1 MQTKM
6 LVKKPELA
14 PVRTN
19 NQKNKP
25 AANKKNVRT
34 TDYKKFLQIMLNDPD
49 AITREE
55 FMVLQSAIG
64 YRQTVKL
71 REEAKQRKKQKKL
84 EQANVAVNK
93 ISLEKLKSEIKK
105 DSDSKKEASET
116 KNNEQKTP
124 LQMKKDDDNTAA
136 SSSGMQHNLQAG
148 LEKLSGVDL
157 SDVKVHQ
164 NSDKPQQVGA
174 LAYTQGNDIHIA
186 PGQEKHLPHEGWHAV
201 QQKQGRVKPTLQMKS
216 GEKVND
222 DEGLEK
228 EADVIGRKLTDES
241 RSYTNVQQSGL
252 NVTQPEL
259 NKEKIIQRAVS
270 NENTYVVKKG
280 DTLGGIAIKYNISE
294 DELAKL
300 NNIKDKNIIKVGQVL
315 KLPLTAKSNPE
326 VKNEGNTYV
335 VKKGDTLG
343 GIAIKYN
350 VSEDELAKLNNIKDK
365 NTIKV
370 GQVLKL
376 PSTAKSNPEVKSEGN
391 TTTDKPEK
399 QQNSSVDNNKKNED
413 NDKATNNDIISKLK
427 NDSSL
432 GLPKDKKDAML
443 DIATILLS
451 EGYKSAF
458 VSGVLGNVLS
468 EGAAG
473 HFESSAYISHPENEP
488 DYLKYMDKHY
498 NYRNEFSGKNISEV
512 GIKKTYDLLKELQKG
527 NYKGKFGLG
536 ACQWTGSRTMDLI
549 KCYIEECGLEYD
561 AHGNIKSEYYPKAQ
575 ECRRAENKMVVKE
588 LNGGYHSV
596 YNNWLSKYSKKD
608 AAAYYAG
615 WIVCKEYEKPKAD
628 SSDAR
633 GKSAARIYKVM
644 MGLK

>member
-315 KLPLTAKSNPE
+315 KLP
-326 VKNEGNTYV
+326 
-335 VKKGDTLG
+335 
-343 GIAIKYN
+343 
-350 VSEDELAKLNNIKDK
+350 
-365 NTIKV
+365 
-370 GQVLKL
+370 
-376 PSTAKSNPEVKSEGN
+376 STAKSNPEVKSEGN

>member
-14 PVRTN
+14 PGRTN

-34 TDYKKFLQIMLNDPD
+34 TDYKKLLRIMLNNPD

-64 YRQTVKL
+64 YRQTVEL

-222 DEGLEK
+222 
-228 EADVIGRKLTDES
+228 
-241 RSYTNVQQSGL
+241 
-252 NVTQPEL
+252 
-259 NKEKIIQRAVS
+259 AVS
-270 NENTYVVKKG
+270 NEHTYVVKKG

-458 VSGVLGNVLS
+458 VSGVLGNVLA
-468 EGAAG
+468 EGVAG

-608 AAAYYAG
+608 DAAYYAG

-633 GKSAARIYKVM
+633 GKSAAKIYKVM

>member
-1 MQTKM
+1 M
-6 LVKKPELA
+6 
-14 PVRTN
+14 
-19 NQKNKP
+19 
-25 AANKKNVRT
+25 
-34 TDYKKFLQIMLNDPD
+34 
-49 AITREE
+49 
-55 FMVLQSAIG
+55 
-64 YRQTVKL
+64 
-71 REEAKQRKKQKKL
+71 
-84 EQANVAVNK
+84 
-93 ISLEKLKSEIKK
+93 
-105 DSDSKKEASET
+105 
-116 KNNEQKTP
+116 
-124 LQMKKDDDNTAA
+124 
-136 SSSGMQHNLQAG
+136 
-148 LEKLSGVDL
+148 
-157 SDVKVHQ
+157 
-164 NSDKPQQVGA
+164 
-174 LAYTQGNDIHIA
+174 
-186 PGQEKHLPHEGWHAV
+186 
-201 QQKQGRVKPTLQMKS
+201 
-216 GEKVND
+216 
-222 DEGLEK
+222 
-228 EADVIGRKLTDES
+228 
-241 RSYTNVQQSGL
+241 
-252 NVTQPEL
+252 
-259 NKEKIIQRAVS
+259 
-270 NENTYVVKKG
+270 
-280 DTLGGIAIKYNISE
+280 GGI
-294 DELAKL
+294 
-300 NNIKDKNIIKVGQVL
+300 V
-315 KLPLTAKSNPE
+315 
-326 VKNEGNTYV
+326 
-335 VKKGDTLG
+335 
-343 GIAIKYN
+343 IKYN

-458 VSGVLGNVLS
+458 VSGVLGNVLA

-608 AAAYYAG
+608 DAAYYAG

-633 GKSAARIYKVM
+633 GKSAAKIYKVM

>member
-1 MQTKM
+1 
-6 LVKKPELA
+6 
-14 PVRTN
+14 
-19 NQKNKP
+19 
-25 AANKKNVRT
+25 
-34 TDYKKFLQIMLNDPD
+34 
-49 AITREE
+49 
-55 FMVLQSAIG
+55 
-64 YRQTVKL
+64 
-71 REEAKQRKKQKKL
+71 
-84 EQANVAVNK
+84 
-93 ISLEKLKSEIKK
+93 
-105 DSDSKKEASET
+105 
-116 KNNEQKTP
+116 
-124 LQMKKDDDNTAA
+124 MKKDDDNTAA

-222 DEGLEK
+222 
-228 EADVIGRKLTDES
+228 
-241 RSYTNVQQSGL
+241 
-252 NVTQPEL
+252 
-259 NKEKIIQRAVS
+259 AVS
-270 NENTYVVKKG
+270 NEHTYVVKKG

-350 VSEDELAKLNNIKDK
+350 ISEDELAKLNNIKDK

-458 VSGVLGNVLS
+458 VSGVLGNVLA
-468 EGAAG
+468 EGVAG

-608 AAAYYAG
+608 DAAYYAG

-633 GKSAARIYKVM
+633 GKSAAKIYKVM